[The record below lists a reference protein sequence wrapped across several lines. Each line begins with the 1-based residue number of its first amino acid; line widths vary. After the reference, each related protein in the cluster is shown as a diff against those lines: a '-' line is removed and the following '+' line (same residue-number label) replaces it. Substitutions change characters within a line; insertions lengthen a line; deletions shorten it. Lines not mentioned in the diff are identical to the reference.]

1 MTVEMSKNNLDQYNQ
16 QSNVEI
22 QGIPTSISDDSLEDK
37 VINTFK
43 LANII
48 TDKSDIDDY
57 LRFANHRIWLQGLS
71 TETFVDKYWI
81 KTLIC

>member
-22 QGIPTSISDDSLEDK
+22 QGIPTSVSDDSLEDK

-57 LRFANHRIWLQGLS
+57 LRFANHRIWL
-71 TETFVDKYWI
+71 
-81 KTLIC
+81 